1 MPFCLPD
8 SISCYNGDSISCY
21 TLAAMLLRGD
31 QVNKTADNVSPQE
44 ARGEVPLVQREN
56 EEDRARRE
64 EDAYVIPRNSKRAE
78 ELLTQACETGAHVT
92 SCDNLAVMYMHGDD
106 CVPVDREKA
115 EYFKKKTQDKIDI
128 FGGF

>member
-106 CVPVDREKA
+106 GVPVDREKA
-115 EYFKKKTQDKIDI
+115 EYFKKKTQEKINI